1 MHAPRHVRLALTVL
15 SFLLVVAIGCSKGNE
30 GAGPG
35 TSVGAGTPA
44 PTTTVPL
51 PPPTGVEVG
60 IIPECNTDIL
70 TPVAQVA
77 YPGGI
82 LTDIAC
88 TPPFAMATVGG
99 GGLKTDAVVLLRV
112 VNDAW
117 TVVANG
123 EADQVDTLVPADYSS
138 ATVSAWKTKRTLRL
152 NPKAPKPTLAPGA
165 TPVVRAQPSTTCVQ
179 SDDSYLCDEVPTIP
193 PTPATPPPTGPDGK
207 PLPTAPPAT
216 SMFCRFN
223 FADPRCVADPQFPG

>member
-1 MHAPRHVRLALTVL
+1 MHAPRHVRLALTVV
-15 SFLLVVAIGCSKGNE
+15 SFLLIVAIGCSKGDD

-51 PPPTGVEVG
+51 PTPTGVEAG

-70 TPVAQVA
+70 TPVAQSA
-77 YPGGI
+77 YPGGV

-99 GGLKTDAVVLLRV
+99 GGLPKDAVVFLRV
-112 VNDAW
+112 VNNAW

-123 EADQVDTLVPADYSS
+123 EADQADTLLPADYST
-138 ATVSAWKTKRTLRL
+138 ATFSAWKTKRNLRL
-152 NPKAPKPTLAPGA
+152 NPKPTTKPTVGNGL
-165 TPVVRAQPSTTCVQ
+165 PVAGKPSTTCVQ
-179 SDDSYLCDEVPTIP
+179 ADDKNLCDEVITVP
-193 PTPATPPPTGPDGK
+193 PTPLPPPPTGPDGK
-207 PLPTAPPAT
+207 PLPTAPPPS